1 MSTNFWELLQQHQ
14 NDLTKSGHMVADY
27 LVQHAA
33 EAQYLSISSLAREC
47 KVAEATVF
55 RFCRALGFEGYHEMR
70 IALAQA
76 NATGVLVNQQAPSPD
91 ADTTTLCEHASALF
105 MTAIN
110 GTQNALSP
118 EAVDQ
123 AVALLRQAKQ
133 VYCMGQGGSMVVADE
148 ICARFACVTNKFR
161 ATGDSHMQ
169 IMAASLMTPQD
180 VVLFVSY
187 SGATRDM
194 METLRVVKETGAKVI
209 LITHYEDSPG
219 AKLADIVLLCGW
231 ILGPWWG
238 GAAAGIGSM
247 LVDLLGGYMSFVPGT
262 LIIKFLDA
270 MAAALIVKALGRKT
284 YSYVVGGLAG
294 EAIMVA
300 GYFVY
305 EALALQL
312 GMGAA
317 AGVLAN
323 VGQGAVGLV
332 IALVLMALLKGS
344 KALDK
349 LAVQW

>member
-219 AKLADIVLLCGW
+219 AKLADIVLLCGAQESP
-231 ILGPWWG
+231 LDS
-238 GAAAGIGSM
+238 GSIPIKVAVLYVAEV
-247 LVDLLGGYMSFVPGT
+247 LVLRFLLDDKQRT
-262 LIIKFLDA
+262 
-270 MAAALIVKALGRKT
+270 T
-284 YSYVVGGLAG
+284 
-294 EAIMVA
+294 EAQERTT
-300 GYFVY
+300 
-305 EALALQL
+305 EALAVKMPLCGRAFRQPGGVFLQL
-312 GMGAA
+312 HRNRKQTFRSNFSKNAIFLQIG
-317 AGVLAN
+317 LAI
-323 VGQGAVGLV
+323 GQDIVYNHPCTK
-332 IALVLMALLKGS
+332 MQTDCNLLK
-344 KALDK
+344 
-349 LAVQW
+349 